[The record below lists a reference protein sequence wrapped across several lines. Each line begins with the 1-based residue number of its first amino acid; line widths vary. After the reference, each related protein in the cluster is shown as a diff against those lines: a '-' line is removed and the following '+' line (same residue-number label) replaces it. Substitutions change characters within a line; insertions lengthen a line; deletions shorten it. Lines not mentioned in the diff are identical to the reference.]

1 MLQTPHRVTV
11 AVEEYLKQTEP
22 DQPQLIRSDE
32 PKGETPL
39 GGPMSI
45 SAPFTMGYKKGK
57 PSKGGPKKGK

>member
-1 MLQTPHRVTV
+1 MLQTSRRITV
-11 AVEEYLKQTEP
+11 AVEEYLKETEP
-22 DQPQLIRSDE
+22 DQPQPIRTDE

-57 PSKGGPKKGK
+57 PSKGGSKKGK